1 MRGPHADPPE
11 RLLATD
17 ATDFERRVLRAA
29 LEKKPSA
36 AASARMARVL
46 GVSAVAVGSAAAAKV
61 LAAEVVVS
69 KATTAAGAAT
79 VWPWISVSVI
89 GLVVAGA
96 VVGSR
101 ASHETPHAAQPAPV
115 VAPAPRA
122 PVPAAPAPTT
132 DEAATPGTTP
142 AATRRSRAAA
152 PVGDLGEEIAFID
165 GARAA
170 VASGA
175 SGRALDVLRGYQSK
189 YPNGSFRPEAMALK
203 IEALIN
209 LGRETEARP
218 LAERFLAEH
227 RGTLLSKR
235 VAQIAGVEVR

>member
-36 AASARMARVL
+36 AASARMARVR
-46 GVSAVAVGSAAAAKV
+46 GVSAVAVGSAAAA
-61 LAAEVVVS
+61 EVVVS
-69 KATTAAGAAT
+69 KATIAAGAAT

-122 PVPAAPAPTT
+122 PMPAAPAPTT
-132 DEAATPGTTP
+132 DEAAATPGTTP

-227 RGTLLSKR
+227 RGTLPSRRLPAARWPSGR
-235 VAQIAGVEVR
+235 AS